1 MQSTILL
8 LTKSTD
14 SRVLRKSAS
23 LREVN
28 YNMALQNAKEK
39 KSFKGTTVN
48 RNIDV
53 MQKLWDT
60 VSLLVFKQSWRMA
73 TLRAEFKILLF
84 IDMWN
89 IQSWNN

>member
-1 MQSTILL
+1 MKSTIFL

-39 KSFKGTTVN
+39 KSLKGTTVLVN
-48 RNIDV
+48 RNIHV
-53 MQKLWDT
+53 MQKL
-60 VSLLVFKQSWRMA
+60 
-73 TLRAEFKILLF
+73 
-84 IDMWN
+84 
-89 IQSWNN
+89 

>member
-1 MQSTILL
+1 MKSTILL

-14 SRVLRKSAS
+14 SRAS

-53 MQKLWDT
+53 MQKL
-60 VSLLVFKQSWRMA
+60 
-73 TLRAEFKILLF
+73 
-84 IDMWN
+84 
-89 IQSWNN
+89 

>member
-1 MQSTILL
+1 MKSTILL

-39 KSFKGTTVN
+39 KSLKGTTVLVN
-48 RNIDV
+48 RNIHV
-53 MQKLWDT
+53 MQKL
-60 VSLLVFKQSWRMA
+60 
-73 TLRAEFKILLF
+73 
-84 IDMWN
+84 
-89 IQSWNN
+89 

>member
-1 MQSTILL
+1 MKSTILL

-28 YNMALQNAKEK
+28 YKMALQNAKEK
-39 KSFKGTTVN
+39 KSLKGTTVLVN

-60 VSLLVFKQSWRMA
+60 VSLLVFKQSWRGYFA
-73 TLRAEFKILLF
+73 CRIQNTF
-84 IDMWN
+84 IHWYVKHTVMK
-89 IQSWNN
+89 

>member
-1 MQSTILL
+1 MKSTIFL

-39 KSFKGTTVN
+39 KSVLVN
-48 RNIDV
+48 RNIHV
-53 MQKLWDT
+53 MQKL
-60 VSLLVFKQSWRMA
+60 
-73 TLRAEFKILLF
+73 
-84 IDMWN
+84 
-89 IQSWNN
+89 

>member
-1 MQSTILL
+1 MKSTIFL

-39 KSFKGTTVN
+39 KSLKGTTVLVN

-53 MQKLWDT
+53 MQKL
-60 VSLLVFKQSWRMA
+60 
-73 TLRAEFKILLF
+73 
-84 IDMWN
+84 
-89 IQSWNN
+89 

>member
-1 MQSTILL
+1 MKSTIFL
-8 LTKSTD
+8 LTKSND

-39 KSFKGTTVN
+39 KSLKGTTVLVN

-53 MQKLWDT
+53 MQKL
-60 VSLLVFKQSWRMA
+60 
-73 TLRAEFKILLF
+73 
-84 IDMWN
+84 
-89 IQSWNN
+89 

>member
-1 MQSTILL
+1 MKSTIFL

-28 YNMALQNAKEK
+28 YNRALQNAKEK
-39 KSFKGTTVN
+39 KSIKGTTVN

-53 MQKLWDT
+53 MQKL
-60 VSLLVFKQSWRMA
+60 
-73 TLRAEFKILLF
+73 
-84 IDMWN
+84 
-89 IQSWNN
+89 

>member
-1 MQSTILL
+1 MKSTILL

-39 KSFKGTTVN
+39 KSLKGTTVN

>member
-1 MQSTILL
+1 MKSTILL

>member
-1 MQSTILL
+1 MKSTILL

-14 SRVLRKSAS
+14 SRAS

-39 KSFKGTTVN
+39 KSFKGATVN

>member
-1 MQSTILL
+1 MKSMKSTILL

-14 SRVLRKSAS
+14 TCVLRKSAS

-53 MQKLWDT
+53 MQKL
-60 VSLLVFKQSWRMA
+60 
-73 TLRAEFKILLF
+73 
-84 IDMWN
+84 
-89 IQSWNN
+89 

>member
-1 MQSTILL
+1 MKSTILL

-39 KSFKGTTVN
+39 KSLKGTTVLVN

-53 MQKLWDT
+53 MQKL
-60 VSLLVFKQSWRMA
+60 
-73 TLRAEFKILLF
+73 
-84 IDMWN
+84 
-89 IQSWNN
+89 

>member
-1 MQSTILL
+1 MKSKILL

-39 KSFKGTTVN
+39 TSIKGTTVN

-53 MQKLWDT
+53 MQKL
-60 VSLLVFKQSWRMA
+60 
-73 TLRAEFKILLF
+73 
-84 IDMWN
+84 
-89 IQSWNN
+89 

>member
-1 MQSTILL
+1 MKSTILL

-39 KSFKGTTVN
+39 KSIKGTTVN

-53 MQKLWDT
+53 MQKL
-60 VSLLVFKQSWRMA
+60 
-73 TLRAEFKILLF
+73 
-84 IDMWN
+84 
-89 IQSWNN
+89 

>member
-1 MQSTILL
+1 MKSTIFL

-39 KSFKGTTVN
+39 KSLKGTTVLVN
-48 RNIDV
+48 RNIHV
-53 MQKLWDT
+53 LQKL
-60 VSLLVFKQSWRMA
+60 
-73 TLRAEFKILLF
+73 
-84 IDMWN
+84 
-89 IQSWNN
+89 